1 MVYTID
7 EIEKIIAYKTW
18 SVKRK
23 TDKLLE
29 MDCTMYCNLGTDSTK
44 LEKRDVRT
52 VSRKIYTAIK
62 NIDINM
68 GTLFLQ
74 SMDSNK
80 TKHPL

>member
-44 LEKRDVRT
+44 LEKRDVRA